1 MRLALLEDKL
11 NNEKIEVQKKETKEL
26 KDVIDT
32 K

>member
-1 MRLALLEDKL
+1 MRLALLEDKI